1 MKASPRSRDTLLE
14 AAMGLFARD
23 GYFGVSEERL
33 LKEAKVSRGILVYH
47 FGNKAGLL
55 QALLTQ
61 HIPDV
66 QAILPVVLT
75 SAQEI
80 IPWIDSWTES
90 LQTHTLWWR
99 CFFRLSLHPETQQI
113 LESFSP
119 YSDIFSQYRA
129 GLRTYFSSKQIEQ
142 VEEEILSFEA
152 FRLGISWA
160 YLTHPDTY
168 PIKQMKE
175 VWAHKFS

>member
-14 AAMGLFARD
+14 AAVSLFATD

-33 LKEAKVSRGILVYH
+33 LQEAKVSRGILVYH

-55 QALLTQ
+55 QALLYQ
-61 HIPDV
+61 HIPEV
-66 QAILPVVLT
+66 EAILPT
-75 SAQEI
+75 SSGSPSDI
-80 IPWIDSWTES
+80 TPWVNAWIGS
-90 LQTHTLWWR
+90 LEAHTLWWR

-113 LESFSP
+113 LESFTP
-119 YSDIFSQYRA
+119 YSDIFSTYRT
-129 GLRTYFSSKQIEQ
+129 GLRTYFSSGQFEQ

-168 PIKQMKE
+168 PLKQMRE
-175 VWAHKFS
+175 VWVKKFS